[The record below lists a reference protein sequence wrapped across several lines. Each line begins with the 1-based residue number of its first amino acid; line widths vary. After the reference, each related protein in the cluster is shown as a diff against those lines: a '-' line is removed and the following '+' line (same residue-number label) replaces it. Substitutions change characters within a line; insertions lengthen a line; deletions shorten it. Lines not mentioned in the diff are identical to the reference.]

1 MKVDLKHTMKL
12 LLPIL
17 EIYVLFFV
25 HVRYLESYNSSRA
38 LTILL
43 FNFVLSIITLD
54 LMLHNMT
61 KKAYNSLLNPFLL
74 LLVLPLAANM
84 VKPEIETMVTM
95 VCTAVGLFAFYAR
108 MTILTT

>member
-1 MKVDLKHTMKL
+1 MRL
-12 LLPIL
+12 LLPLIGL
-17 EIYVLFFV
+17 VALFIA
-25 HVRYLESYNSSRA
+25 HVQWLESYQSQRA

-61 KKAYNSLLNPFLL
+61 KKGYNLFSPFLL
-74 LLVLPLAANM
+74 LLIIPLIVNL
-84 VKPEIETMVTM
+84 VKADIEPQVTM
-95 VCTAVGLFAFYAR
+95 ACTALALFFFYAR